1 MDIPVK
7 RKNRQSIK
15 LIFRVLISV
24 MLQIINKIE
33 KIKAVIKY
41 MVNPIA
47 LCGQVSEEH
56 LEQGG

>member
-1 MDIPVK
+1 MGIPVK
-7 RKNRQSIK
+7 RKSRQRIK

-24 MLQIINKIE
+24 MLQIINKIK

-41 MVNPIA
+41 MVNPFV
-47 LCGQVSEEH
+47 LYGQVSEEH

>member
-1 MDIPVK
+1 MNIPVK
-7 RKNRQSIK
+7 RKNRQRIK

-41 MVNPIA
+41 MVNPFI
-47 LCGQVSEEH
+47 LCSQVSEEH

>member
-41 MVNPIA
+41 MVNPFA